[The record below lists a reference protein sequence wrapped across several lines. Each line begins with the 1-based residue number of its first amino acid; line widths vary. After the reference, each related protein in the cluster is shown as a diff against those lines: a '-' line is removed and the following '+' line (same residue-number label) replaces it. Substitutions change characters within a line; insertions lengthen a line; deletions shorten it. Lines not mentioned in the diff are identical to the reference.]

1 VSERDRTRVTRLA
14 LALMLAAG
22 CGGTMHAGPPPT
34 ERPVGED
41 LPALLPSGADVAL
54 DIDVAQLDGWP
65 TARRLLSLL
74 PEEGRAHL
82 AALGDDPLAQIQALA
97 VAVHKAGT
105 PEAGTTMV
113 ARGTLDWDRLRAGLA
128 GAVDADYHGATLV
141 DGDAESMA
149 RITPTVFAFGSRV
162 AVRRVVDVARKDD
175 EGLRTAAVDKAL
187 RDALAKAPTAKL
199 GRPAVMA
206 AVVPSPPLRERLRAE
221 KWESASDLEWA
232 AVSLAVGDGLD
243 VGVVAGAH
251 GPVEAASLAKL
262 MKTRAGELKTQAT
275 VRLLGLVPFVEPFIV
290 VAKENEV
297 HVAYRLTGVRV
308 DQLVTRLAEMQGLGR
323 RKAARP

>member
-1 VSERDRTRVTRLA
+1 
-14 LALMLAAG
+14 
-22 CGGTMHAGPPPT
+22 
-34 ERPVGED
+34 
-41 LPALLPSGADVAL
+41 
-54 DIDVAQLDGWP
+54 
-65 TARRLLSLL
+65 
-74 PEEGRAHL
+74 
-82 AALGDDPLAQIQALA
+82 
-97 VAVHKAGT
+97 
-105 PEAGTTMV
+105 
-113 ARGTLDWDRLRAGLA
+113 
-128 GAVDADYHGATLV
+128 
-141 DGDAESMA
+141 
-149 RITPTVFAFGSRV
+149 
-162 AVRRVVDVARKDD
+162 
-175 EGLRTAAVDKAL
+175 
-187 RDALAKAPTAKL
+187 
-199 GRPAVMA
+199 MA